1 MEKLLRGDKE
11 LLKKAFSVLSASMV
25 LAYTVTPPIIC
36 TDISESQNSK
46 SMLQMKKKE
55 LNQKLQ
61 EASNEVRKEAK
72 NKNALNN
79 QIKIAESQIDVS
91 NDYISKLDEEISDAE
106 HEIERIQEDIKKKI
120 KALKKSLYSIYVAGD
135 TSTLDIILGA
145 KDFEDFLDKVD
156 IVRSVGQTIKELI
169 DGLNRDLESVEN
181 KKKEILETRSEKE
194 KEKESLEKSR
204 SDLQV
209 LYDKSEKLLSELQ
222 ETEQDAKR
230 RIDQNDAEIKAI
242 DAQIERYYAEQRR
255 LEEEA
260 KRRREAGQNPIVPAR
275 NLVKHV
281 GGYTWPVPGYH
292 RITSGFTDSQGRAHV
307 HGAIDIAGAGIYGAP
322 IVASG
327 SGRVI
332 VANAGGWGGGYGHY
346 VIIDHGNGKSTLYGH
361 MSNVCV
367 KTGQSV
373 SAGQQ
378 IGNVG
383 NTGFSTGPHLHFEYR
398 VNGIRTNPS
407 CIVSY

>member
-1 MEKLLRGDKE
+1 MEKLLLGDNK
-11 LLKKAFSVLSASMV
+11 LLKKAFAVLSSSMV
-25 LAYTVTPPIIC
+25 LAYTCTPLIMCASIA
-36 TDISESQNSK
+36 ENQNSK
-46 SMLQMKKKE
+46 AMLQIKKRE
-55 LNQKLQ
+55 LNKKLQ

-72 NKNALNN
+72 NKDALDN

-91 NDYISKLDEEISDAE
+91 NDYINKLDEEVSEAE
-106 HEIERIQEDIKKKI
+106 CEIEKIQEDIKKKI
-120 KALKKSLYSIYVAGD
+120 KALKKALYSIYVAGD
-135 TSTLDIILGA
+135 TSTIDIILGA

-169 DGLNRDLESVEN
+169 DGLNNDLEKVEN
-181 KKKEILETRSEKE
+181 KKKEILETKAEKE
-194 KEKESLEKSR
+194 KEKENLEKSR

-209 LYDKSEKLLSELQ
+209 LYDKSEQLLSELQ
-222 ETEQDAKR
+222 ESEKDVKR
-230 RIDQNDAEIKAI
+230 KIDQNDAEIRAV

-255 LEEEA
+255 LEEEE
-260 KRRREAGQNPIVPAR
+260 KRRREAGEKPLVPSR
-275 NLVKHV
+275 PTVKHT

-292 RITSGFTDSQGRAHV
+292 KITSGFNDSQGRAHV
-307 HGAIDIAGAGIYGAP
+307 HGAIDIAGAGIYGAQV
-322 IVASG
+322 VASG

-332 VANAGGWGGGYGHY
+332 VANGNGWGGGYGKY
-346 VIIDHGNGKSTLYGH
+346 VVIDHGNGKSTLYGH
-361 MSNVCV
+361 MSNVYV

-398 VNGIRTNPS
+398 VNGVRTNPA
-407 CIVSY
+407 CIVNY